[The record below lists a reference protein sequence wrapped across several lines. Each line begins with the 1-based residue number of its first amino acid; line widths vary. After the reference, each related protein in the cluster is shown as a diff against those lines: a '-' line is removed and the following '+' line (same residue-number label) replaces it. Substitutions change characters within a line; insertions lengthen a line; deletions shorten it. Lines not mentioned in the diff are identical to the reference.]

1 MHDEIGSRLT
11 RISYFSELALQEETP
26 SKESL
31 HSIADTIRDLL
42 QTLDEIV
49 WAVNPQNDTLE
60 NLAAYLGYYVTE
72 YLHNTSVECKLDI
85 PPNLP
90 LIPLTA
96 ETRHNIFLA
105 FEEALSNALRH
116 SGATRVCVDMNQ
128 SDGRFEIRVQDN
140 GRGFDRSGGGKNN
153 SPDRKQRGNGL
164 VNIVQRLESVGGEAN
179 IESNPGKGT
188 VVTLRLWTKSKPKN
202 SQ

>member
-1 MHDEIGSRLT
+1 M
-11 RISYFSELALQEETP
+11 
-26 SKESL
+26 
-31 HSIADTIRDLL
+31 
-42 QTLDEIV
+42 
-49 WAVNPQNDTLE
+49 
-60 NLAAYLGYYVTE
+60 
-72 YLHNTSVECKLDI
+72 ECKLDI

-116 SGATRVCVDMNQ
+116 SGATCVCVDMSQN
-128 SDGRFEIRVQDN
+128 DGRFEIRVRDN
-140 GRGFDRSGGGKNN
+140 GRGFDLTGGGKNN
-153 SPDRKQRGNGL
+153 SPAGRKQRGNGL

-179 IESNPGKGT
+179 IESHPGKGT

-202 SQ
+202 T